1 MKIPILRLLLRG
13 ISLAMLLAALL
24 LGALELQSYRAQ
36 RPVYPS
42 GSRIAGVPVGGLDRE
57 AARKRIEQAYSAP
70 VELRYDGA
78 RILLKPDEAGFS
90 LDIEA
95 MLAEAGSD
103 PGDPPFWQRFWDY
116 LQGRP
121 PAPVQVP
128 LKASNSSEKIKAY
141 LEKEIKPRYDRP
153 ASPPLPYPGTVN
165 YRTGKEGRS
174 LDVASAIPLIKEALI
189 SRSKGSVDLPIR
201 AIPPPGPSFQN
212 LEVLLK
218 QTLKLSGFS
227 GLAGLYLEDLQTGKT
242 IDLAYQ
248 QGKFIPA
255 EPGVPFAGASTIKI
269 PIMVSVYR
277 RLNSKPDPETERLL
291 GLMIEE
297 SGNEAADW
305 VMERVID
312 PNLAPLL
319 VTDDMQR
326 LGLQNTFLAG
336 FFHQGSPLLEL
347 YQTPANT
354 RPGLIADPDVYNQTT
369 PKEIGSLLGDIY
381 TCSETGSG
389 HLVETFPGEITQEEC
404 QAMLKHLAGNKTPY
418 LVEAGVPEEVNVVH
432 KHGWVSLF
440 GVIHTIGDDALVRS
454 PVGDYVLAVY
464 LYSPDTLLWEP
475 ASRDIAT
482 LSRAVYNFYEMKHEA
497 GGTRP

>member
-1 MKIPILRLLLRG
+1 MKISILRLLLRG
-13 ISLAMLLAALL
+13 ISLALLLAAFL
-24 LGALELQSYRAQ
+24 LGALELQSYRERQ
-36 RPVYPS
+36 PVYPA
-42 GSRIAGVPVGGLDRE
+42 GSWVAGVPVGGLDPR
-57 AARKRIEQAYSAP
+57 AARERVEQVYSAP
-70 VELRYDGA
+70 VELRYDGS
-78 RILLKPDEAGFS
+78 RILLRPDQAGFS
-90 LDIEA
+90 LNMDT
-95 MLAEAGSD
+95 MLAEAGDD
-103 PGDPPFWQRFWDY
+103 PEEIPFWVGFWDY
-116 LQGRP
+116 LQERRS
-121 PAPVQVP
+121 APVQVP
-128 LKASNSSEKIKAY
+128 LEASNSSDKIQAY
-141 LEKEIKPRYDRP
+141 LEKEIQPRYDRP

-165 YRTGKEGRS
+165 YRPGKEGRS
-174 LDVASAIPLIKEALI
+174 LDVASAIPLIEKALL
-189 SRSKGSVDLPIR
+189 SKSKRSVDLPLQ
-201 AIPPPGPSFQN
+201 AVPPPGPSFRN
-212 LEVLLK
+212 LQVLLK
-218 QTLKLSGFS
+218 QTLQLSGFS
-227 GLAGLYLEDLQTGKT
+227 GLAGLYLEDLQTGET

-248 QGKFIPA
+248 QGEFIPA

-277 RLNSKPDPETERLL
+277 RLNSKPDEETERLL

-305 VMERVID
+305 LMERVID
-312 PNLAPLL
+312 PDLAPLL

-336 FFHQGSPLLEL
+336 FFHEGAPLLEL
-347 YQTPANT
+347 YNTPANT

-381 TCSETGSG
+381 TCSETGGG

-440 GVIHTIGDDALVRS
+440 GVIHTIGDDALVRL
-454 PVGDYVLAVY
+454 PGGAYVLSVY

-482 LSRAVYNFYEMKHEA
+482 LSRAVYNYYVMKHEA
-497 GGTRP
+497 GK